1 MKAIYTAIIGNYE
14 ELKEPT
20 AITPG
25 FDYICFTDQPL
36 KSKVWQ
42 IRKIE
47 VEPGLTPQR
56 MARKIK
62 ILPHIFLPSYTFTFW
77 LDASFQIN
85 CDLTKFVNYFKPPL
99 TCPAHPLRHCW
110 LQEANSCIA
119 NKRGNAEDIAR
130 QRDDY
135 KALEVPQARG
145 IITSGLLMRDNS
157 TECIDMCND
166 WWAEVEKYST
176 RDQLAFARIGRE
188 HNHHLFRWDYSQSK
202 ELKYIRHFHLRH

>member
-1 MKAIYTAIIGNYE
+1 MNKAIYTAIIGNYE

-20 AITPG
+20 VITPG

-47 VEPGLTPQR
+47 VEPELTPQR

-62 ILPHIFLPSYTFTFW
+62 ILPHIFLPLYDFTFW

-85 CDLTKFVNYFKPPL
+85 CDLTKFVKYFQSPF
-99 TCPAHPLRHCW
+99 TAPAHPLRFCW
-110 LQEANSCIA
+110 IQEANSCIA
-119 NKRGNAEDIAR
+119 NKRGNAAEITK
-130 QRDDY
+130 QREDY
-135 KALEVPQARG
+135 KALNVPQSRG
-145 IITSGLLMRDNS
+145 IITSGILMRDKES
-157 TECIDMCND
+157 IDLCNE

-176 RDQLAFARIGRE
+176 RDQLAFARVGQG
-188 HNHHLFRWDYSQSK
+188 HKHFLFRWDYSQSK
-202 ELKYIRHFHLRH
+202 ELKYIKHFHLRH